1 MNKEALSE
9 NYFQRANFRVA
20 LGKYEKAIAD
30 FGRALDLHPQN
41 AAFYSNRGLAKSSL
55 GHYEEAI
62 ADFDR
67 ALDLH
72 PQNAHAY
79 SNRGLAKSH
88 LGQHEE
94 ARADWQHALELAT
107 EQGNEELAQRSQE
120 LLNELS
126 SDNSYEK
133 NK

>member
-9 NYFQRANFRVA
+9 NYFQRANIRIV

-30 FGRALDLHPQN
+30 FDRALDLHPQN
-41 AAFYSNRGLAKSSL
+41 ADFYSNRGLAKSSL

-62 ADFDR
+62 ADFDT
-67 ALDLH
+67 ALDLN
-72 PQNAHAY
+72 PQHAHAY
-79 SNRGLAKSH
+79 SNRGLAKSR

-94 ARADWQHALELAT
+94 ARVDLQHASELAM
-107 EQGNEELAQRSQE
+107 EQGNEELAQRSQK

-126 SDNSYEK
+126 SDHSHEK